1 MKRLAIALAAAAMG
15 VPVLVACGGSSDF
28 CETGEEEFAGGS
40 ALNPAD
46 LGDVATIREK
56 FEALRDEAPE
66 EIRDDFDV
74 IVDGMEQL
82 EGAAEDPASAADFD
96 SAAYTESLQNIEQ
109 YVDENC

>member
-1 MKRLAIALAAAAMG
+1 VRRLATAVAAAAMS
-15 VPVLVACGGSSDF
+15 VPVVAGCGSSDF
-28 CETGEEEFAGGS
+28 CEAGEEEFAGVS

-46 LGDVATIREK
+46 PGDVATIREK
-56 FEALRDEAPE
+56 FEALRDEAPD

-74 IVDGMEQL
+74 IVNGIEQL

-96 SAAYTESLQNIEQ
+96 SAAYTESLQNIER

>member
-1 MKRLAIALAAAAMG
+1 MG
-15 VPVLVACGGSSDF
+15 VPVVAGCGGSSDF
-28 CETGEEEFAGGS
+28 CETGEEEFAGVS

-46 LGDVATIREK
+46 PGDVATIGER

-74 IVDGMEQL
+74 VVDGIAQL
-82 EGAAEDPASAADFD
+82 EGAAADPASAADFD